1 MQVVLRVVWVDRKA
15 LTFFGPLSQAFALK
29 LFEVLKTVEK
39 PVICIEKPYLEGFV
53 EGVQEMPSSF
63 PFVLLVVNGGDAP
76 LTEDLQSQCL
86 DDIWCFAC
94 LWCEAVK
101 RELMTEICKMPV
113 CMDAL
118 LISQDSTS
126 RRPTGMLC
134 QQSAQ
139 DKAHGCFPSSS
150 PRLGMTRCGIWHGIW
165 LGDVGEMGWNTCH
178 EVLGQVPQCET
189 SCI

>member
-1 MQVVLRVVWVDRKA
+1 M
-15 LTFFGPLSQAFALK
+15 TFFGPLSQAFALK

-39 PVICIEKPYLEGFV
+39 PVICIERPYLEGFV

-76 LTEDLQSQCL
+76 LTEELQSQWL

-94 LWCEAVK
+94 LCCEALQ
-101 RELMTEICKMPV
+101 RELMTEIWHFTRPV

-126 RRPTGMLC
+126 RRPTRMLC

-150 PRLGMTRCGIWHGIW
+150 PRLGMTRCGI
-165 LGDVGEMGWNTCH
+165 
-178 EVLGQVPQCET
+178 
-189 SCI
+189 